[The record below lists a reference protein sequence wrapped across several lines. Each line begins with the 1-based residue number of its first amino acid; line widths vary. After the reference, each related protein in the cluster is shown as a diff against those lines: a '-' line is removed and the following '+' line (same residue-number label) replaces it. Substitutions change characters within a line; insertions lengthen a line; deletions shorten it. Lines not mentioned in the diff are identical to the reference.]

1 MAVYKRNYRPYDG
14 AYTPLNTRFLV
25 IPRFAWSTLFQS
37 RALLS
42 FYFATFFP
50 MLVAA
55 AFIYLVNSPSTQAL
69 ISANAGTADGMGR
82 SLQSPSWLV
91 VDGFFFEKY
100 LVVQAFFCFLLT
112 AWVGPGLIS
121 VDFANDA
128 LPLFLSRPFTRANYL
143 LGKFTVIAGLLS
155 TITWVPAMLLFLMQS
170 SMGGW
175 TWLSKNYWIAGA
187 IMLGSLLWIVVL
199 TMLVLAVSAWVRWK
213 IAATALM
220 VVIFFVVPG
229 FGEAFNE
236 VLRTHWGKLLNLSY
250 LISRIWND
258 LFRSPNVLK
267 PGLPPRFTDVPVWSA
282 WLVLAFV
289 IMLSLWMLNKKL
301 KAREVVR

>member
-14 AYTPLNTRFLV
+14 DYTPLKWRFLV
-25 IPRFAWSTLFQS
+25 IPNFALSTLFQS

-42 FYFATFFP
+42 FYFATFLP
-50 MLVAA
+50 MFIAA
-55 AFIYLVNSPSTQAL
+55 AFIYLVSSETTQAL
-69 ISANAGTADGMGR
+69 IGLKGQTF
-82 SLQSPSWLV
+82 LV
-91 VDGFFFEKY
+91 VDGFFFMKY

-121 VDFANDA
+121 IDFANDA
-128 LPLFLSRPFTRANYL
+128 LPLFLSRPFTRASYL
-143 LGKFTVIAGLLS
+143 LGKFTVIASLLS
-155 TITWVPAMLLFLMQS
+155 TITWIPAMLLFLMQS

-175 TWLSKNYWIAGA
+175 AWFSKNYWIAGA
-187 IMLGSLLWIVVL
+187 IMLGSVIWITVL
-199 TMLVLAVSAWVRWK
+199 TILVLAVSAWVRWK

-229 FGEAFNE
+229 FGEVFNE
-236 VLRTHWGKLLNLSY
+236 VLRTYWGKLLNLSY
-250 LISRIWND
+250 LIGLIWAD
-258 LFRSPNVLK
+258 LFGVKLNNPANVAN
-267 PGLPPRFTDVPVWSA
+267 PRFNDVPIWSA

-289 IMLSLWMLNKKL
+289 ITLSMWMLNKKL